1 METEREISAKYS
13 EGDLSLQ
20 NTMRA
25 ILVHTCA
32 RELIEML
39 DWRKFFVILFFLF
52 QKIEIKY
59 WLLFSQIIVPLCS
72 KCDTIYDAC
81 EYCK

>member
-1 METEREISAKYS
+1 MVETEREISAKYS

-39 DWRKFFVILFFLF
+39 DWRKFFSILIFVI
-52 QKIEIKY
+52 
-59 WLLFSQIIVPLCS
+59 S
-72 KCDTIYDAC
+72 KN
-81 EYCK
+81 

>member
-1 METEREISAKYS
+1 MVETEREISAKYS

-39 DWRKFFVILFFLF
+39 DWRKFFGILIFVISKNWVLIL
-52 QKIEIKY
+52 INI
-59 WLLFSQIIVPLCS
+59 FSEKMPLHS
-72 KCDTIYDAC
+72 SITKGRNGA
-81 EYCK
+81 

>member
-1 METEREISAKYS
+1 MEISAKYS

-25 ILVHTCA
+25 ILVHTHA

-39 DWRKFFVILFFLF
+39 DWRKLFGILIFVI
-52 QKIEIKY
+52 
-59 WLLFSQIIVPLCS
+59 S
-72 KCDTIYDAC
+72 KN
-81 EYCK
+81 

>member
-1 METEREISAKYS
+1 MVETEREISAKYS

-39 DWRKFFVILFFLF
+39 DWRKFFSKEHFLISKNRVLITSNVFPKYVVIRQYHERKKWSL
-52 QKIEIKY
+52 K
-59 WLLFSQIIVPLCS
+59 
-72 KCDTIYDAC
+72 
-81 EYCK
+81 